1 MKKST
6 ITSAL
11 LGVSLVLPATMLAQ
25 TTPTPPT
32 SPTSNMSQDKDR
44 YGDKKADKKHGGY
57 SKHDKSAST
66 SSIRAVL
73 DDELE
78 NRLTAENVIG
88 KDVVDV
94 RGDKIGSVKDISL
107 GSALDG
113 VVGKEA
119 RATDRRSDSTLAT
132 TPGASTTNTGTM
144 AGSTMGRSS
153 TSSSSSDLDRARD
166 SFGSAIAGMNDQVEV
181 FVSVGG
187 VMGVGSSLVSIPFS
201 QLEWNAEEE
210 HFRLDVSQEE
220 IRAITD
226 NASRVSSRD

>member
-44 YGDKKADKKHGGY
+44 YGDKKHGDY

-66 SSIRAVL
+66 SSIRAVP

-144 AGSTMGRSS
+144 AGSTMGRTS
-153 TSSSSSDLDRARD
+153 TSSSSSDFDRTRN

-210 HFRLDVSQEE
+210 HFRLDISQDE

-226 NASRVSSRD
+226 NARQVSTLD